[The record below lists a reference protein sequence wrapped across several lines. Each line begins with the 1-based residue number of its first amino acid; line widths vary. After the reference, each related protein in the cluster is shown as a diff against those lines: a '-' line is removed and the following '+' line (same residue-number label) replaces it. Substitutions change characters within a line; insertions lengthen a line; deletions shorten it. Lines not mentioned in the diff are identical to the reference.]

1 VSTDQ
6 IKYILYS
13 WEILQGSGSTSFIV
27 EVQPEMELEQRRISP
42 SKIKGGFIPFLVV
55 FIFLAVLSYLISFN
69 LFRPL
74 AWSALLSFL
83 VYPIHQL
90 IYKKLLRERWSNVAA
105 FIMTVFIIVLIVL
118 PTVMVGFVMAR
129 EGVRLYSVIADYLKV
144 SEGAWTAKAP
154 GAFLPEGLWEWAKP
168 LFEQF
173 SFLRNILNQS
183 GQWVASSIA
192 TISRGFLGNA
202 IRIVLQLIVIAVAS
216 FFLIRDGHLILD
228 YVKDITPLP
237 KDEKDAFY
245 RQAKR
250 ILQAV
255 LYGITLTA
263 IIQGILGGIGWWYV
277 GLPTPL
283 VFGAIMTVLAMF
295 PIIGTPLVW
304 VPGSFYL
311 LYTGEW
317 KSALLLFIWGLL
329 VVSLID
335 NVIRPIFIS
344 EGSNIH
350 LLIVFVGVLGGLTAW
365 GFIGLFLG
373 PLVITLFVFML
384 DNYRKEWK
392 IHLSSE

>member
-1 VSTDQ
+1 M
-6 IKYILYS
+6 
-13 WEILQGSGSTSFIV
+13 
-27 EVQPEMELEQRRISP
+27 EMDQRRISP
-42 SKIKGGFIPFLVV
+42 AKIKGGFIPFLLV
-55 FIFLAVLSYLISFN
+55 FLFLAVLSYMISFN

-83 VYPIHQL
+83 VYPVYQK
-90 IYKKLLRERWSNVAA
+90 IYKTILKGKWSNLAA
-105 FIMTVFIIVLIVL
+105 LVMTVFIIVLIVL

-129 EGVRLYSVIADYLKV
+129 EGVRLYSVIADYLKA
-144 SEGAWTAKAP
+144 SEGTWSAP
-154 GAFLPEGLWEWAKP
+154 GAGAFLPGGFWEWAKP
-168 LFEQF
+168 FFEQF

-183 GQWVASSIA
+183 GQWAAASIA
-192 TISRGFLGNA
+192 GISRGFLGNA
-202 IRIVLQLIVIAVAS
+202 IRIVLQLVVITVAS

-237 KDEKDAFY
+237 SDEKDAFY
-245 RQAKR
+245 GQAKR

-263 IIQGILGGIGWWYV
+263 IVQGVLGGIGWWYV

-304 VPGSFYL
+304 GPGSFYL
-311 LYTGEW
+311 LYIGEW
-317 KSALLLFIWGLL
+317 KSALILFFWGLL

-350 LLIVFVGVLGGLTAW
+350 LLIVFIGVLGGLTAW

-392 IHLSSE
+392 IHLSRD